1 VEAQTPDFDMHKYM
15 RKIVGLV
22 RNIGALSGMSDA
34 QIWQKTAI
42 LSRYSGMLA
51 NVQMV
56 TPTGIEPV
64 FQP

>member
-1 VEAQTPDFDMHKYM
+1 MEAQTPDFDMHKYM
-15 RKIVGLV
+15 PKIVGLV

-42 LSRYSGMLA
+42 LSRCSGMLG